1 MTNFDDE
8 PTKVEMLL
16 SEINNTGKSAYSG
29 VLKPLSIRLPIQT
42 YAKVVAIENFI
53 GVEKTS
59 KNKIINDLLEI
70 AFDQIYPSLSESQK
84 QAFDSFLSISFGW
97 FGVRQIM
104 IKLEGI
110 VLNVFTQQ
118 GGQNKKGESFD
129 DRDKVQILGAM
140 DLPNGDVKNE
150 LFTLSVENY
159 RDFKDFLNQKISIA
173 VGAMASG
180 RNVIFYVAKG
190 AQPILAESI

>member
-1 MTNFDDE
+1 
-8 PTKVEMLL
+8 
-16 SEINNTGKSAYSG
+16 
-29 VLKPLSIRLPIQT
+29 
-42 YAKVVAIENFI
+42 
-53 GVEKTS
+53 
-59 KNKIINDLLEI
+59 
-70 AFDQIYPSLSESQK
+70 
-84 QAFDSFLSISFGW
+84 
-97 FGVRQIM
+97 M

-118 GGQNKKGESFD
+118 GGKDKKTGDQFT

-159 RDFKDFLNQKISIA
+159 RDFSDFLNQKISIP

-190 AQPILAESI
+190 AQPELAKTVWNTKKNSELGLPTRCFFFFKNFLPTFFNFFKKKKKPLVGKPYSTVFFGISHSFC

>member
-1 MTNFDDE
+1 MSEVKKTGESKLVGIYHQVPFRMFSPHYQRVEGLRNYMNE
-8 PTKVEMLL
+8 PRNKVLNSL
-16 SEINNTGKSAYSG
+16 IEIALDQ
-29 VLKPLSIRLPIQT
+29 VLKIFLKTQKFTKQLWLKLPKSILVNLSM
-42 YAKVVAIENFI
+42 V
-53 GVEKTS
+53 
-59 KNKIINDLLEI
+59 LEI
-70 AFDQIYPSLSESQK
+70 YL
-84 QAFDSFLSISFGW
+84 
-97 FGVRQIM
+97 M

-159 RDFKDFLNQKISIA
+159 RDFSDFLNQKISIP

-190 AQPILAESI
+190 AQPELAKTV

>member
-1 MTNFDDE
+1 MILSNTPMDSLEEATAYFKQVLQEHLENKRDITLFAIAVVGGRL
-8 PTKVEMLL
+8 KVRGL
-16 SEINNTGKSAYSG
+16 T
-29 VLKPLSIRLPIQT
+29 T
-42 YAKVVAIENFI
+42 
-53 GVEKTS
+53 
-59 KNKIINDLLEI
+59 
-70 AFDQIYPSLSESQK
+70 
-84 QAFDSFLSISFGW
+84 
-97 FGVRQIM
+97 M

-118 GGQNKKGESFD
+118 GGKDKKTGDQFA

-159 RDFKDFLNQKISIA
+159 RDFKDFLNKKIICIA

-180 RNVIFYVAKG
+180 RNVIFTLLKAHS
-190 AQPILAESI
+190 LF